1 MEGEYYMKENYKVII
16 LTGGTG
22 SGKTEFSIQYSLF
35 LAKQGIK
42 VNLVDLDV
50 INVYYRSRES
60 KNLLEKQGIKI
71 WGSSNFNYNGSDL
84 PAISYGFESLLNKKE
99 NVIIDLAGNTN
110 GLKLLTALKNKN
122 FKYDMW
128 MICNIYREETDSE
141 EKILS
146 LIKEYE
152 KFSNF
157 KITGIINN
165 SNFLEF
171 STEEDLLLGEK
182 ILLNVSKKLNIPLI
196 CTVLLE
202 KNREIQS
209 KLRNKNIFFINKLFN
224 RKTWME

>member
-1 MEGEYYMKENYKVII
+1 
-16 LTGGTG
+16 
-22 SGKTEFSIQYSLF
+22 
-35 LAKQGIK
+35 
-42 VNLVDLDV
+42 
-50 INVYYRSRES
+50 
-60 KNLLEKQGIKI
+60 
-71 WGSSNFNYNGSDL
+71 
-84 PAISYGFESLLNKKE
+84 
-99 NVIIDLAGNTN
+99 
-110 GLKLLTALKNKN
+110 
-122 FKYDMW
+122 MW